1 VIDPTMGDEVR
12 VTVIAT
18 GFEGFE
24 TLARRPIQ
32 VRERGRRRGVTGL
45 ADRERRELQVSE
57 DEIDVP
63 SFLKG
68 R

>member
-1 VIDPTMGDEVR
+1 VR
-12 VTVIAT
+12 DRA
-18 GFEGFE
+18 
-24 TLARRPIQ
+24 
-32 VRERGRRRGVTGL
+32 RRRGVSGL
-45 ADRERRELQVSE
+45 GDRERRELQVSE

>member
-1 VIDPTMGDEVR
+1 MGDEVR

-32 VRERGRRRGVTGL
+32 VRDRARRRGVSTLG
-45 ADRERRELQVSE
+45 DRERRELEVSE